1 MGAVICILFMGH
13 LKLELNPLVQ
23 SGASNEGLFP
33 APERFASVKWRF
45 YQYNRIKQIFFSVLC
60 FQVFEHFNTLM
71 IWMKDTKTLILHRS
85 FWILI
90 WKMFQHITNNKFYHK
105 SFLHQ
110 IKKVSRQYE
119 QYSNYLVHFVS
130 GQLPPEENCP
140 PSPPWLGLGFWS
152 RLRLVLG
159 LGGNEKIA
167 SGKNWPLVRVS
178 FGVGG

>member
-130 GQLPPEENCP
+130 GQLPPRRKLP
-140 PSPPWLGLGFWS
+140 PLPT
-152 RLRLVLG
+152 
-159 LGGNEKIA
+159 
-167 SGKNWPLVRVS
+167 LVRVGVLVKVKIS
-178 FGVGG
+178 FRVGGQRENCLGEKLTPG